1 VGCGFAVVLAECL
14 CSGHVVEVVRVGGI
28 SAVGVADGEI
38 RLSSLVL
45 AVCEAHIIGIDI
57 FTGKKCEDLCPTS
70 HNMLVSGSG
79 RSGRVAGVVC

>member
-1 VGCGFAVVLAECL
+1 MRLEGGSGIWPRWFVL
-14 CSGHVVEVVRVGGI
+14 
-28 SAVGVADGEI
+28 
-38 RLSSLVL
+38 
-45 AVCEAHIIGIDI
+45 EAHIIGIDI